1 MVCRDLIAAVLA
13 VALFAPSAKAGQAG
27 PSARPDLDR
36 AMRAVGDMY
45 GLDPDLLM
53 AIAKVE
59 SNGSAR
65 AVSPKGAQGLMQLMP
80 GTAARFDVA
89 DPFDPVDNLLGAAR
103 FLNYL
108 RQWQR
113 ADPDLRH
120 LPELLAA
127 YNAGPGAVEKY
138 GGIPHYPET
147 REDVRR
153 VLWAYLL
160 GVEPPKAIAEPAAG
174 RGRAVHHDGDLEL
187 LQQLGEIRHQRGLAI
202 DNSRKV
208 QPASV
213 TH

>member
-1 MVCRDLIAAVLA
+1 
-13 VALFAPSAKAGQAG
+13 
-27 PSARPDLDR
+27 
-36 AMRAVGDMY
+36 MRAVGDMY

-59 SNGSAR
+59 SNGRAS

-108 RQWQR
+108 RQWQQ
-113 ADPDLRH
+113 ADPELRH

-127 YNAGPGAVEKY
+127 YNAGPGAVAKY
-138 GGIPHYPET
+138 GGVPPYPET
-147 REDVRR
+147 REYVRK

-160 GVEPPKAIAEPAAG
+160 GVEPPKDSARQADLRTPAA
-174 RGRAVHHDGDLEL
+174 HHDGDLEL
-187 LQQLGEIRHQRGLAI
+187 LQQLGEIRRQRSLAT
-202 DNSRKV
+202 DNSRN
-208 QPASV
+208 QPAAV
-213 TH
+213 LH

>member
-1 MVCRDLIAAVLA
+1 MVWRILISALLA
-13 VALFAPSAKAGQAG
+13 MGLAGRSANAGQFSTPAG
-27 PSARPDLDR
+27 PDLDR

-59 SNGSAR
+59 SNRSAR
-65 AVSPKGAQGLMQLMP
+65 AVSSKGAQGLMQLMP
-80 GTAARFDVA
+80 DTAARFDVS

-108 RQWQR
+108 RQWQQ

-127 YNAGPGAVEKY
+127 YNAGPAAVEKY
-138 GGIPHYPET
+138 RGIPPYRET
-147 REDVRR
+147 REYVRR

-160 GVEPPKAIAEPAAG
+160 GVQPPKDVVQPTTG
-174 RGRAVHHDGDLEL
+174 QTRAVRRDGDLEL
-187 LQQLGEIRHQRGLAI
+187 LQQLGEIRRERGLAT
-202 DNSRKV
+202 DSSRKV

-213 TH
+213 SH